1 MRSTKTIEHSK
12 SSRCESGMSL
22 IGLLVGLLI
31 SMLCIL
37 ASLTLYKNLVS
48 VTTGA
53 KVDALHDGQLSAAL
67 LMTQKEVMNAGFGIE
82 DADASHV
89 IVNRVAAV
97 PGTSAGSISVIWRY
111 KEGGVFVCKRLLEDE
126 QTINSLNY
134 RVLTLTQATSGCT
147 ETAVLNNLS
156 SWSTG
161 SVIGQWPVIGGLA
174 TYINTHETLFN
185 IQTSHRQCA
194 PFGAV
199 TPELHV
205 SVQFSAPTSAQL
217 NGVTGIPENV
227 YDYCLSNTYPA
238 S

>member
-1 MRSTKTIEHSK
+1 
-12 SSRCESGMSL
+12 MSV

-37 ASLTLYKNLVS
+37 ASLTLYKNLIT

-67 LMTQKEVMNAGFGIE
+67 LMAQKEVMNAGFGIE

-89 IVNRVAAV
+89 SVNRVAAV
-97 PGTSAGSISVIWRY
+97 PGTSPGSISVTWRY
-111 KEGGVFVCKRLLEDE
+111 KEGGAFVCKRLLENQ
-126 QTINSLNY
+126 QTLNALNY
-134 RVLTLTQATSGCT
+134 RVLTLAQATSGCT
-147 ETAVLNNLS
+147 ETAVLSSLS
-156 SWSTG
+156 NWSTG
-161 SVIGQWPVIGGLA
+161 SVIGQWPLIGGLV
-174 TYINTHETLFN
+174 TYINTNETLLD
-185 IQTSHRQCA
+185 IQANNRQCA

-199 TPELHV
+199 APELHV
-205 SVQFSAPTSAQL
+205 SVQFSAPSSAQL
-217 NGVTGIPENV
+217 NGVSGLPQNV